1 MNRLLLCCLLTLI
14 ACGSEQ
20 SGSPDTTEHEVER
33 GFESPIAINAES
45 PILYPVDLYDQ
56 EVEGSVTLRLFIT
69 ADGNIVP
76 ESTTV
81 AESSGYP
88 ELDSAAVEGV
98 VRLTFSPARDNGTPV
113 ATLFLQP
120 IHFRLPEA
128 APPEEQQ

>member
-1 MNRLLLCCLLTLI
+1 MKRTLICCLVTLI

-20 SGSPDTTEHEVER
+20 SGSPDTPENIVER
-33 GFESPIAINAES
+33 GFESPIATNAES

-69 ADGNIVP
+69 ADGTLVP

-98 VRLTFSPARDNGTPV
+98 TRLTFSPAINNGTPV
-113 ATLFLQP
+113 AALFLQP
-120 IHFRLPEA
+120 IHFRLPETTR
-128 APPEEQQ
+128 PEEQQ